1 MKEFEIL
8 DVNAIEVID
17 SNGKP
22 TLNVTVTLK
31 DGIKGSV
38 SVPSGNGESRY
49 GAYELRDGDK
59 RHNGFGVEQA
69 VTNVNTRI
77 ADKLIGMNVLEQA
90 KIDRLLIQADGTEN
104 KRKYGANAILGVSL
118 ACVKAA
124 SNALDIPLYRYIG
137 GVNTNKLP
145 MPVGSMINGNNK
157 SDNLDIEKI
166 MIIPVGADSFT
177 HAMDIICEVR
187 SSLKK
192 LLADNDMLYGLGN
205 DGGFVTGLSS
215 VKNAFE
221 LIGKAV
227 ENAGYHL
234 ESDIRFAVD
243 TKASRLQEDNSELY
257 YFPGESKAL
266 GKDVYRNAEEM
277 VQYYEEL
284 ANNYPIY
291 SVQDGL
297 GADDIKGWKLITYR
311 LGKKMQ
317 LSGSD
322 LFETNLERL
331 VWGVENEM
339 ANAITIKCSDAGTL
353 TEILEVVEKA
363 KKAGYH
369 IIISRNYGETEDY
382 FIADLSVALSAEQFA
397 VGAPCR
403 SDCTSKY
410 NRMLVIENEL
420 NKIKKFLAI

>member
-8 DVNAIEVID
+8 DVRAIEVID

-38 SVPSGNGESRY
+38 TVPSGSGEPRY
-49 GAYELRDGDK
+49 GAYELRDGEK
-59 RHNGFGVEQA
+59 RHNGLGVEQA

-90 KIDRLLIQADGTEN
+90 KIDKLLIQADGTDN

-145 MPVGSMINGNNK
+145 MPVGSMINGYNK
-157 SDNLDIEKI
+157 TDNLDIEKI
-166 MIIPVGADSFT
+166 MIAPACADSFA
-177 HAMDIICEVR
+177 HAVDIICEIR
-187 SSLKK
+187 ASLRK
-192 LLADNDMLYGLGN
+192 LLIDSDMLFGLGN
-205 DGGFVTGLSS
+205 DGSFVTGISS
-215 VKNAFE
+215 VKKAFE
-221 LIGKAV
+221 VLEKAV
-227 ENAGYHL
+227 ENAGYHT

-257 YFPGESKAL
+257 YFPGESRAL

-277 VQYYEEL
+277 VQYYEEF
-284 ANNYPIY
+284 ADNFPIY
-291 SVQDGL
+291 LIQDGL
-297 GADDIKGWKLITYR
+297 GTDGIKGWKLMTYR

-317 LSGSD
+317 LSGAD
-322 LFETNLERL
+322 LFETNIERL
-331 VWGVENEM
+331 TLGADNEM

-353 TEILEVVEKA
+353 TEILDVVENA

-369 IIISRNYGETEDY
+369 IVISRHDGETEDS
-382 FIADLSVALSAEQFA
+382 FIADLSVALSAEQFCA
-397 VGAPCR
+397 GAPCR